1 MLTCHRNDTDLIQLD
16 PLRTHNVVQGE
27 DQVVDIELDKG
38 TMLKPMQSGYTPI
51 GAKSLWDRTGDLCHT
66 SEGPLKVEPQTRPL
80 STPFVS
86 MYLSLYSFTTG
97 NMTSNR
103 LRDSSDGY
111 FTDISNDTER

>member
-1 MLTCHRNDTDLIQLD
+1 M
-16 PLRTHNVVQGE
+16 QGE

-38 TMLKPMQSGYTPI
+38 TMLKPIQSGYTPI

-66 SEGPLKVEPQTRPL
+66 PEGSVKVEPQTCPL
-80 STPFVS
+80 STSFAS
-86 MYLSLYSFTTG
+86 MYPSLYSFTTG

-103 LRDSSDGY
+103 LRDNSDGY